1 MNVRNLT
8 IQDPREFDGDPYQ
21 VAQRA
26 IQQMSGLVAVT
37 LEVWEP
43 TNLMARNAELER
55 QLALG
60 NSLVNPAA
68 EWPESPQG
76 RMLVNVR
83 ADLDKAQYRLRALE
97 RAVAYNPKAR

>member
-1 MNVRNLT
+1 MNVRNIT

-21 VAQRA
+21 VASRA

-60 NSLVNPAA
+60 NNLVNPAA

-76 RMLVNVR
+76 S
-83 ADLDKAQYRLRALE
+83 RLRYAHEELHKVLLTLRTLE
-97 RAVAYNPKAR
+97 RAVAYNPKGR